1 MHVNN
6 ESGQTSVKK
15 SIVIILLLCIGETNL
30 YLMHGIYFS
39 CKYITTSPKIL

>member
-15 SIVIILLLCIGETNL
+15 SIVILCMGEKSL
-30 YLMHGIYFS
+30 YLMHGI
-39 CKYITTSPKIL
+39 